1 MLDQLQVKTEA
12 DERYLWGEEEEEEEA
27 EEGEGGGDKP
37 AQGRGSV
44 VAADFYN
51 AGALLSLPDD
61 ELVRVLAEELL
72 PAAVPAFA
80 DAKVV
85 DSWVGKFPG
94 AVSWFSPGSYTARP
108 PLHGVSEIE

>member
-12 DERYLWGEEEEEEEA
+12 DERYLWGEHEES
-27 EEGEGGGDKP
+27 EGGEDNTP
-37 AQGRGSV
+37 AKGRGSV

-51 AGALLSLPDD
+51 AGALLSLPDE

-80 DAKVV
+80 QAKVV

-108 PLHGVSEIE
+108 PLHGVSE